1 MFTVIFV
8 WVWDISGILLHFH
21 SLGMYLLQASLN
33 WVIIGP
39 GNGFVPNRHKAIT
52 WTNDDFLSI
61 GPLGTYFSKIW
72 VEVENNFY
80 TNNTKRCNASST
92 WCFIWTSKTSMFG
105 LYLLYW

>member
-1 MFTVIFV
+1 
-8 WVWDISGILLHFH
+8 
-21 SLGMYLLQASLN
+21 MYLLQASLN

-61 GPLGTYFSKIW
+61 GPLGTYFSKVW

-80 TNNTKRCNASST
+80 KNNTKDTMPLLHGVLSEPLKLQCLDYISS
-92 WCFIWTSKTSMFG
+92 IDKDKNDI
-105 LYLLYW
+105 